1 MQDPKATKH
10 GYKFQRVFTDGEF
23 LGAGLLIIPP
33 GEKKP
38 LKPAKDNTYVIT
50 SRAPVESI
58 MFMADLLITIC
69 RYYSA
74 TKAQSE
80 FSYIVQSFPLL
91 KEGSFSFL
99 GATRTKSTILPILT
113 QS

>member
-38 LKPAKDNTYVIT
+38 LKPAKDNTYVST
-50 SRAPVESI
+50 SAATVESVV
-58 MFMADLLITIC
+58 FMGDHLVTTS

-91 KEGSFSFL
+91 KEDSF
-99 GATRTKSTILPILT
+99 
-113 QS
+113 